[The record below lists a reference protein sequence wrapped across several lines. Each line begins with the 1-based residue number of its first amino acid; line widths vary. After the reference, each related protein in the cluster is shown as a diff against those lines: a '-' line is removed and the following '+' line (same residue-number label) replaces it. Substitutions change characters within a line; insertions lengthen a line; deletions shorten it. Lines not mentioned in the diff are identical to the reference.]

1 LTKTLLTKKSK
12 SIVRGEWVPSKK
24 LFLSSAIL
32 FVLVSFLFVDSVGAS
47 SEMWSRTY
55 GGEDGELAYS
65 LVVTSDGGYALAG
78 YTYSFGA
85 EGANFWLVKTDSYGN
100 MQWNKT
106 YGGLTAHSLIQTS
119 DGGFALA
126 GETIFFSTSA
136 QDFYVVKTDSDGNMQ
151 WNRTYGGE
159 HNDIAHSLV
168 ETSDGGFAIAGH
180 TGWLVQDFLLI
191 KTDADGNMLWN
202 RTYGGY
208 ASDFAYS
215 LVETSDGG
223 YAIAGETNS
232 FDGLW
237 LVKTDV
243 NGNMMWN
250 RTYSEGSVWDTCSL
264 VVTSDGGFAIAGD
277 SGGAGFADFL
287 LVKTDNQGNMEW
299 SRTYGGTEGDYAYSL
314 VETSDGGYAI
324 AGVTHSF
331 DAGQGDFWLVK
342 IDVDG
347 NMMWSRT
354 YGGMGADYGYSLVQT
369 YDGGYAIAGVT
380 GSFGAEGSNFWLV
393 KTDEYGVVPEYS
405 SWLLTSLLLTAT
417 LVIVVYKKRL
427 FYQSS

>member
-55 GGEDGELAYS
+55 GGEDGELAFS

-85 EGANFWLVKTDSYGN
+85 GGSNFWLVKTDSYGN